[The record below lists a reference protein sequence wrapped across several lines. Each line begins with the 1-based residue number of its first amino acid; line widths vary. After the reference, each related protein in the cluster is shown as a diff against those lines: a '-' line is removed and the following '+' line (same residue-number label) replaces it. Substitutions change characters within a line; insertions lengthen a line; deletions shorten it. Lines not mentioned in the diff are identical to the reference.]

1 MSRDFSR
8 LVFGQCARRA
18 YGCGVKIPDSSGSV
32 KGAAS
37 ELVRRLRAGR
47 AGRQSGYIDGKELL
61 AAGI

>member
-1 MSRDFSR
+1 MFLGSVPGGRT
-8 LVFGQCARRA
+8 VE
-18 YGCGVKIPDSSGSV
+18 GVKIPDSSGSV